1 MYNIFVVS
9 LQREIKQMFNQLK
22 MKWIKKTGIKTG
34 GVFVKH
40 SKEHDE
46 YNNPTTGITVQIERH
61 GSQEVRKGL
70 TSKLRKQ
77 IGFLQQGRGV
87 AALPLALKRDK
98 KNERWKFYRDHRER

>member
-1 MYNIFVVS
+1 M
-9 LQREIKQMFNQLK
+9 
-22 MKWIKKTGIKTG
+22 
-34 GVFVKH
+34 FVKH

-98 KNERWKFYRDHRER
+98 KNER